1 MFVMMMQ
8 NLVKVNVAKQSFRE
22 TRSLKDWETITFN
35 FYYLQH
41 KKFHIYKRYISK
53 NYWQFI
59 VADDITR
66 CTFKM
71 YKKEAKQCL
80 IG

>member
-1 MFVMMMQ
+1 MMMQ
-8 NLVKVNVAKQSFRE
+8 NFVNVNVAKQSFRD

-41 KKFHIYKRYISK
+41 KNFHIYKRYISK

-71 YKKEAKQCL
+71 YEKEAKNAEL
-80 IG
+80 GNE

>member
-1 MFVMMMQ
+1 MMMPNSLKT
-8 NLVKVNVAKQSFRE
+8 NLAKQLVRE

-35 FYYLQH
+35 FYYLRYRN
-41 KKFHIYKRYISK
+41 FNIYKRYISN

-71 YKKEAKQCL
+71 YKKEAKNA
-80 IG
+80 

>member
-1 MFVMMMQ
+1 MMMQ
-8 NLVKVNVAKQSFRE
+8 NFVKVNVAKQLVRE
-22 TRSLKDWETITFN
+22 TKSLTNWEAITFN
-35 FYYLQH
+35 FYYLPY

-66 CTFKM
+66 CTFNM
-71 YKKEAKQCL
+71 YEKEAKQCR